1 MSELFAAFGVNW
13 KLLLVQALNFG
24 FLLAALWYFLYG
36 PVLKLIDDRRKSIAE
51 GVRQAEAAARRLAEA
66 KAEGD
71 VIVGEAAREAEQLMG
86 DARARAQD
94 RAGEIIKAAEERAAA
109 SLREAAER
117 GEEAQRRALQES
129 EREIARVA
137 MLAAEKILREKSA

>member
-1 MSELFAAFGVNW
+1 MSELFAAFGINW
-13 KLLLVQALNFG
+13 ELLFVQALNFG
-24 FLLAALWYFLYG
+24 LLLTALWYFLYG
-36 PVLKLIDDRRKSIAE
+36 PVLALIDDRRKKIAE
-51 GVRQAEAAARRLAEA
+51 GVRQAEASARRLAEA

-71 VIVGEAAREAEQLMG
+71 VIVGDAARQAEQLVG

-94 RAGEIIKAAEERAAA
+94 RAGEIIRAADERAAA
-109 SLREAAER
+109 SLREAMER
-117 GEEAQRRALQES
+117 ADEVKRQALQES